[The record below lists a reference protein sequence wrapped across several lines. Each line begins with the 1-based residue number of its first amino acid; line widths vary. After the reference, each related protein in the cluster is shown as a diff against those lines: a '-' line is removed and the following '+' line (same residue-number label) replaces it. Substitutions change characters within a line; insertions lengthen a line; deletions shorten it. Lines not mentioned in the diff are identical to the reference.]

1 MSTYCICMGCNSTSA
16 FTLIWSFPNDET
28 LKRMWMQELGICAI
42 IPGYGVCSNHF
53 FGSEIIL
60 QDNVVKLKDGA
71 VPKRFAVN
79 NTENVD
85 PQTESNFI
93 DGK

>member
-1 MSTYCICMGCNSTSA
+1 MNCNSTSA
-16 FTLIWSFPNDET
+16 SNLIWQFPYDET
-28 LKRMWMQELGICAI
+28 LKQMWMQELGISAI
-42 IPGYGVCSNHF
+42 HPGYGVCSSHF
-53 FGSEIIL
+53 LGSDIIL

-71 VPKRFAVN
+71 IPKRFAVN

-85 PQTESNFI
+85 PQTESNFN